1 MECGIRSTSAFF
13 PDLAGSFLLIFL
25 QGSLFLG
32 LISHVKMINSFVSC
46 KCIHTIYN
54 CGKWKLAYFLSDQH
68 LHFPRF
74 STNHKTNTNC

>member
-13 PDLAGSFLLIFL
+13 PDLVDSSLLIYL

-32 LISHVKMINSFVSC
+32 LISHVKKILLFLANLSIPSIIV
-46 KCIHTIYN
+46 
-54 CGKWKLAYFLSDQH
+54 WKLAYFLSDQH

-74 STNHKTNTNC
+74 STNHKTIINC